1 MIRFGKVKNIA
12 FGVVAAL
19 AATVGLSS
27 FDVPSF
33 SELGDGGAASAQ
45 EGGRN
50 GGRGGRGQ
58 GQGQAQGQGAGGQRF
73 NGGQGFNRG
82 GQGQGN
88 NGGQGFNRGGQ
99 GQGNNGGRGFNRG
112 GQGQGQGNNGGDA
125 NGNRRNGRTG
135 PGNGNGNWTPDQ
147 IARDM
152 TAERFENL
160 KNGPFADR
168 IKSMVGEERWTRWEN
183 GNFSNAADD
192 AAKAQA
198 AAEGRLEEITSDL
211 TDEERLE
218 AEARLRSGT
227 VPEFNEEGVPHYSI
241 ETEADYYRQAMARRD
256 DILVDAVP
264 IALRYYARYIKSKY
278 DKNGDGILQRSEWE
292 NNLEGAQAIDLN
304 GDWDIT
310 DQELLY
316 YLVRFAK
323 DRTIF
328 NPVPRRENAQRTNFL
343 TAPDDGAEF
352 ETLIRPAS
360 AAPKRLSGAE
370 AREAQLNNDGNG
382 MLADMTDEDVRELLL
397 EGNPALESVEDEE
410 LLDAF
415 LTDVD
420 ESTKREF
427 TVSPAVVR
435 GTPGWFLANDKDGD
449 GQLTILEFAPGL
461 SQKNLALFGKY
472 DVDGDQIITAEE
484 ARKASA
490 Q

>member
-58 GQGQAQGQGAGGQRF
+58 GQGQGAGGQRF

-112 GQGQGQGNNGGDA
+112 GQGQGGNGGDA

-211 TDEERLE
+211 TDDERLE

>member
-58 GQGQAQGQGAGGQRF
+58 GQGQGAGGQRF

-99 GQGNNGGRGFNRG
+99 GQGNNGGRGYNRG
-112 GQGQGQGNNGGDA
+112 GQGQGNNGGDA

>member
-1 MIRFGKVKNIA
+1 MTRFGKVKNIA

-19 AATVGLSS
+19 AATIGLSS
-27 FDVPSF
+27 FDVSPF
-33 SELGDGGAASAQ
+33 SELGDMGAASAQ
-45 EGGRN
+45 ENGRN
-50 GGRGGRGQ
+50 
-58 GQGQAQGQGAGGQRF
+58 GGQRF
-73 NGGQGFNRG
+73 NGGGR
-82 GQGQGN
+82 GQGN
-88 NGGQGFNRGGQ
+88 AGDR
-99 GQGNNGGRGFNRG
+99 GQGNAGGRGQGNG
-112 GQGQGQGNNGGDA
+112 GDRGQGNAGG
-125 NGNRRNGRTG
+125 GNRRNGR
-135 PGNGNGNWTPDQ
+135 PGAGNWTPDQ
-147 IARDM
+147 IASGM
-152 TAERFENL
+152 TAERFERL
-160 KNGPFADR
+160 KNGPVADR
-168 IKSMVGEERWTRWEN
+168 IKSMVGEERWARWEN
-183 GNFSNAADD
+183 GNFSTAADD

-198 AAEGRLEEITSDL
+198 AAEGRLEEISPDL

-370 AREAQLNNDGNG
+370 AREAQLKNDGNG

>member
-58 GQGQAQGQGAGGQRF
+58 GQGQGAGGQRF

-112 GQGQGQGNNGGDA
+112 GQGQGNNGGDA

>member
-50 GGRGGRGQ
+50 GGRGGLGQ

-112 GQGQGQGNNGGDA
+112 GQGQGNNG
-125 NGNRRNGRTG
+125 
-135 PGNGNGNWTPDQ
+135 GNWTPDQ

>member
-58 GQGQAQGQGAGGQRF
+58 GQGQGAGGQRF

-112 GQGQGQGNNGGDA
+112 GQGQGNNGGDA

-278 DKNGDGILQRSEWE
+278 DKNGDGILQRFEWE

>member
-33 SELGDGGAASAQ
+33 SELGDGGAVSAQ

-50 GGRGGRGQ
+50 GGRGGRG
-58 GQGQAQGQGAGGQRF
+58 QGQGAGGQRF

-88 NGGQGFNRGGQ
+88 NGG
-99 GQGNNGGRGFNRG
+99 RGFNRG
-112 GQGQGQGNNGGDA
+112 GQGQGNNGGDA

-183 GNFSNAADD
+183 GNFSNASDD

-211 TDEERLE
+211 TEEERLE

>member
-58 GQGQAQGQGAGGQRF
+58 GQGAGGQRF

-112 GQGQGQGNNGGDA
+112 GQGQGNNGGDA

>member
-33 SELGDGGAASAQ
+33 SELGDGSAASAQ

-58 GQGQAQGQGAGGQRF
+58 GQGQGAGGQRF

-82 GQGQGN
+82 
-88 NGGQGFNRGGQ
+88 
-99 GQGNNGGRGFNRG
+99 
-112 GQGQGQGNNGGDA
+112 GQGQGNNGGDA

-152 TAERFENL
+152 TAERFEHL

-360 AAPKRLSGAE
+360 AAPKLKGTRRSRASKTKNCSTRFSPTSTNRLS
-370 AREAQLNNDGNG
+370 
-382 MLADMTDEDVRELLL
+382 
-397 EGNPALESVEDEE
+397 
-410 LLDAF
+410 
-415 LTDVD
+415 
-420 ESTKREF
+420 
-427 TVSPAVVR
+427 
-435 GTPGWFLANDKDGD
+435 
-449 GQLTILEFAPGL
+449 
-461 SQKNLALFGKY
+461 
-472 DVDGDQIITAEE
+472 
-484 ARKASA
+484 ASLPYRRSS
-490 Q
+490 

>member
-58 GQGQAQGQGAGGQRF
+58 GQGQGAGGQRF

-88 NGGQGFNRGGQ
+88 NGG
-99 GQGNNGGRGFNRG
+99 RGFNRG
-112 GQGQGQGNNGGDA
+112 GQGQGNNGGDA

-343 TAPDDGAEF
+343 TAPHDGPEF
-352 ETLIRPAS
+352 EPLLRPAS
-360 AAPKRLSGAE
+360 ASPKRLSGAE

>member
-58 GQGQAQGQGAGGQRF
+58 GQGQGAGGQRF

-382 MLADMTDEDVRELLL
+382 MLADMTDEDVDELLL
-397 EGNPALESVEDEE
+397 EEELLLEDEE

>member
-88 NGGQGFNRGGQ
+88 NGG
-99 GQGNNGGRGFNRG
+99 RGFNRG
-112 GQGQGQGNNGGDA
+112 GQGQGNNGGDA